1 MKHVYRVIIFV
12 VVFLASVGIFSGQ
25 MKETQGA
32 GTVKSVKQ
40 SSATFPI
47 MTVRTQGYDINVLHG
62 YNSNLKASLNRESVT
77 PIGIDKQIQLIIE
90 ENETNVRKLRY
101 ELRKVNDS
109 ALMESDEISVLE
121 DTKEG
126 TIATLTFSSSI
137 EQRQEYA
144 LKVTAITKEGK
155 KIHYFTHMKYYGDE
169 SFLKEK
175 MDFVM
180 DFHNSTFKSNKL
192 DEISSYLELSY
203 STENNDYASIDITSS
218 KEKVGWG
225 KLHPEVV
232 SEVVPTIK
240 EFNIETAAVYLD
252 YFVKLSPKN
261 EKEQICKVKEF
272 FRVRYSGG
280 RMYLLKYD
288 RDLETLFSPEYV
300 DAKSNQIRLGIGN
313 KANKQVVYAE
323 DHSRIAFVSAGEL
336 WSYSVTENTLYRVFS
351 FRGDGTDYIRAGYDQ
366 HDSRV
371 ISIDGQ
377 GNMDFVLY
385 GYMNSGDYE
394 GCVGMLW
401 YKYYAGEQRIEEQ
414 VFIPMETTYQILKE
428 NLDSF
433 MYVNDAQVFY
443 FSVKNVIYYYDKVS
457 KQIKAVVK
465 NVADGDYC
473 YVKGEEGGLLAW
485 QGDSDNL
492 KSREIILM
500 DLDTKKKQS
509 ITAKENEHIQ
519 LVGSIDSNIV
529 YGISCVKDQSTEA
542 DGSVLEPMNKIIIAD
557 KEGKVLKE
565 YKENNI
571 YITKAYVEE
580 NVVKLER
587 VKKSGGNYV
596 KIKEDSI
603 QNQMMQTTEPIGIDM
618 HLLSYA
624 SLESYIYMNTSYELA
639 ANPSVVNVKSTLIT
653 ENSIVR
659 LEGNEKEMPRYY
671 VYAEGV
677 ILEAYDT
684 PAKAIMAAEDAMGV
698 VINEQNQIVYERAGK
713 VNSKEIGSLGKITCS
728 SGINSKAACVG
739 MVLKYNHLPA
749 NTEKLAASDKSVYGL
764 LKENMGDTVSIVNLR
779 GCTLDEVLYF
789 VSGNKP
795 VIAVTGGESMVLIT
809 GYTESTVSYYNPGSG
824 VSETKSLTAAQTMF
838 EAAGNVFISYVQ

>member
-1 MKHVYRVIIFV
+1 MKHVYRAIIFV

-77 PIGIDKQIQLIIE
+77 PIGIDKQIQLVIE

-121 DTKEG
+121 ETKEG

-175 MDFVM
+175 IDFVM

-203 STENNDYASIDITSS
+203 SAENNDYASIDITSS

-225 KLHPEVV
+225 KLQPEVV

-240 EFNIETAAVYLD
+240 EFNIETAAVCLD

-323 DHSRIAFVSAGEL
+323 DHSRIAFVTAGEL
-336 WSYSVTENTLYRVFS
+336 WSYSVTENTMYRVFS
-351 FRGDGTDYIRAGYDQ
+351 FRGDGIDYIRAGYDQ
-366 HDSRV
+366 HDIRV
-371 ISIDGQ
+371 ISIDEQ

-443 FSVKNVIYYYDKVS
+443 FSVQNVIYYYDKVS

-473 YVKGEEGGLLAW
+473 YVEGEEGGLLAW

-492 KSREIILM
+492 KSQEIVLM

-509 ITAKENEHIQ
+509 ITVKEDEHIQ

-529 YGISCVKDQSTEA
+529 YGISRVKDQSIEA
-542 DGSVLEPMNKIIIAD
+542 DGSVLEPMYKIIIAD
-557 KEGKVLKE
+557 KEGNVLKE
-565 YKENNI
+565 YKEKNI

-587 VKKSGGNYV
+587 VKKSGGSYV

-603 QNQMMQTTEPIGIDM
+603 QNQMLQTTEPIGIAM
-618 HLLSYA
+618 HLLSYD

-639 ANPSVVNVKSTLIT
+639 ADPSVVNVKSTLIT

-713 VNSKEIGSLGKITCS
+713 VNSKEIGSLEKITCS

-739 MVLKYNHLPA
+739 MVLKYNHLSA
-749 NTEKLAASDKSVYGL
+749 NTEKLASSDKSVYGL
-764 LKENMGDTVSIVNLR
+764 LKENMGDTVSVVNLR

-809 GYTESTVSYYNPGSG
+809 GYTESTVSYFNPGSG
-824 VSETKSLTAAQTMF
+824 VTETKSLAAAQTMF

>member
-1 MKHVYRVIIFV
+1 MKHVYRAIIFV

-175 MDFVM
+175 IDFVM

-203 STENNDYASIDITSS
+203 SAENNDYASIDITSS

-225 KLHPEVV
+225 KLQPEVV

-240 EFNIETAAVYLD
+240 EFNIETAAVCLD

-261 EKEQICKVKEF
+261 GDEQICKVKEF

-288 RDLETLFSPEYV
+288 RDLETLFSPKYV
-300 DAKSNQIRLGIGN
+300 DAKSNQIRLGIGD
-313 KANKQVVYAE
+313 KSHKQVVYAE
-323 DHSRIAFVSAGEL
+323 DHSRIAFVTAGEL
-336 WSYSVTENTLYRVFS
+336 WSYSVTENTMYRVFS

-366 HDSRV
+366 HDIRV
-371 ISIDGQ
+371 ISIDEQ

-401 YKYYAGEQRIEEQ
+401 YKYYAGEQRMEEQ

-443 FSVKNVIYYYDKVS
+443 FSVQNVIYYYDKVS

-473 YVKGEEGGLLAW
+473 YVEGEEGGLLAW

-492 KSREIILM
+492 KSQEIILM

-509 ITAKENEHIQ
+509 IKTKENEHIQ

-529 YGISCVKDQSTEA
+529 YGISSVKDQSIEA
-542 DGSVLEPMNKIIIAD
+542 DGSVLEPMYKIIIAD

-587 VKKSGGNYV
+587 VKESGGSYV

-603 QNQMMQTTEPIGIDM
+603 QNQMMQTTEPIGIAM
-618 HLLSYA
+618 HLLSYD
-624 SLESYIYMNTSYELA
+624 SMETYIYMNTSYELA

-713 VNSKEIGSLGKITCS
+713 VNSKEIGSLEKITCS

-739 MVLKYNHLPA
+739 MVLKYNHLSA

-764 LKENMGDTVSIVNLR
+764 LKENMGDTVSVVNLR

-809 GYTESTVSYYNPGSG
+809 GYTESTVSYFNPSSG
-824 VSETKSLTAAQTMF
+824 VTETKSLATAQTMF